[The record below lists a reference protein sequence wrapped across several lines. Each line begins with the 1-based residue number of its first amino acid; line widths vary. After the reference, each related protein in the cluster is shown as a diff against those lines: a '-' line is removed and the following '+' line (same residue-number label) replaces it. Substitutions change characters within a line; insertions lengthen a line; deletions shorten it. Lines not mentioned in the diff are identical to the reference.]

1 MATPVTPVP
10 LPSWTDAASIAS
22 YLTSFLAG
30 VVGVVALLHP
40 GFVLPTAVQAVVP
53 AVSALIAGGVQVVNL
68 IWHRKTQIAALEVR
82 G

>member
-1 MATPVTPVP
+1 MAVTPAPVP

-22 YLTSFLAG
+22 YITSLLAG

-68 IWHRKTQIAALEVR
+68 IWHRKTQIAALEGR